1 MPDSHHYYYELQNY
15 ILRSGR
21 IKWMKQAA
29 CMEEIKK
36 AYIIVARKH
45 EKGNMI
51 DLSIDGG

>member
-15 ILRSGR
+15 INYIR

-45 EKGNMI
+45 EKGNLE